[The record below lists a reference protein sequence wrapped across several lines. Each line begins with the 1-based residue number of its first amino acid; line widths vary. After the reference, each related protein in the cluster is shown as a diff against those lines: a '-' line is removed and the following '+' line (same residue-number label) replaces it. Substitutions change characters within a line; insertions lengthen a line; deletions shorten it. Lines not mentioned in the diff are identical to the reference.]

1 MRRWLRF
8 PSVRC
13 ATLAAVILSSGCGS
27 SDPAPTVSPTPVF
40 RVLFQEIHVYV
51 NDGLE
56 RAVSGA
62 TVKVVGGS
70 SDGVFDVTDDSGLAV
85 LKGPFEDVPMTF
97 RADKDDAT
105 VTTTMRLL
113 PWYGRPDPYALAMTV
128 ILKVRSAAPAPLD
141 TGAYTAT
148 FEMPADSCPTLP
160 AGLRRRS
167 YAATLTAKEWG
178 YDIDLTGGDF
188 LLYGRKPGGQF
199 QLLVAG
205 RDVGVFDDG
214 FGGQIQERV
223 APHAYWNLAAIGSVR
238 VDEPN
243 PPGISIPFGALLRY
257 CEVEAGRT
265 IDIACRVQGTPIG
278 PVRYEECPYSGVLT
292 LTRR

>member
-1 MRRWLRF
+1 
-8 PSVRC
+8 
-13 ATLAAVILSSGCGS
+13 
-27 SDPAPTVSPTPVF
+27 VSPTPVF

-128 ILKVRSAAPAPLD
+128 ILKVRSGEPAPLD
-141 TGAYTAT
+141 TGAYSAT

-178 YDIDLTGGDF
+178 YDIDLAGGDF
-188 LLYGRKPGGQF
+188 PLFGSKPGGRF

-214 FGGQIQERV
+214 FAGQIQERV
-223 APHAYWNLAAIGSVR
+223 APHAYWNLFANGSVR

-243 PPGISIPFGALLRY
+243 PPGISIPFTALVRY

-265 IDIACRVQGTPIG
+265 IDIGCRVQGTPIG